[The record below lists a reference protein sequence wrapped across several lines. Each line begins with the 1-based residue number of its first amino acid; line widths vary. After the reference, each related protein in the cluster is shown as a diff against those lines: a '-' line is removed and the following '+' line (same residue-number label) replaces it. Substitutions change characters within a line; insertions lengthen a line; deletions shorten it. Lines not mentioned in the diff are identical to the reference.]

1 VPALDA
7 GIGGCLR
14 TQRRSRT
21 ITTSSTQRDD
31 WLGPWPLN
39 LVGRQWRRVT
49 GLTGWRRAIAL
60 VGIAVEVVVIIAI
73 IVLLIV

>member
-1 VPALDA
+1 MTTPPA
-7 GIGGCLR
+7 
-14 TQRRSRT
+14 
-21 ITTSSTQRDD
+21 QRDD

-49 GLTGWRRAIAL
+49 GLTGWRRAIA
-60 VGIAVEVVVIIAI
+60 VMGMGVEVVVIVAI